1 MENQIKPGK
10 YRHFKGNEY
19 EVLGIANHS
28 ETMEKMVVYRA
39 LYGEQG
45 LWVRPASMWNE
56 TVERD
61 GKCYQR
67 FTYIGEDADS
77 EDATAA
83 IDAPVSDDT
92 VLIDQE
98 SMNLLVEALVGSEA
112 ETETDITLRKVN
124 LQVVLEAFEEATNN
138 WTYYYDLQNHENIYI
153 FASRFMDDEEEREMV
168 EAEPDRFVKLPKKEE
183 IYADSRIKA
192 VLASGDE
199 PDDIF
204 VEMAQEWCK
213 ANGLIAE

>member
-28 ETMEKMVVYRA
+28 ETMEEMVVYRA

-83 IDAPVSDDT
+83 VNAPVSDDT

-112 ETETDITLRKVN
+112 ETDITLRKVN

-183 IYADSRIKA
+183 IYADSRVKA
-192 VLASGDE
+192 VLTSGGE